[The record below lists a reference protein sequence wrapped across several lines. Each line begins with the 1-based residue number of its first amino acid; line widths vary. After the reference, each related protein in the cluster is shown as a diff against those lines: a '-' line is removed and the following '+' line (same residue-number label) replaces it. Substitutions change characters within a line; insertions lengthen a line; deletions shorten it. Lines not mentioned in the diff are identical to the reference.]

1 LSLARK
7 VKPAEATML
16 QMINKPL
23 QEKAVFKQIIRK
35 FDPLVPGLVFWP
47 VIFGFVLLFGS
58 LAVTTR

>member
-1 LSLARK
+1 LSLREK

-23 QEKAVFKQIIRK
+23 QEKAVFERLTRE

-47 VIFGFVLLFGS
+47 VIFGFVLLFGA
-58 LAVTTR
+58 LAVTTK

>member
-1 LSLARK
+1 
-7 VKPAEATML
+7 ML

-23 QEKAVFKQIIRK
+23 QERAVFERIMRE

>member
-1 LSLARK
+1 
-7 VKPAEATML
+7 ML

-23 QEKAVFKQIIRK
+23 QEGAVFERIIRK
-35 FDPLVPGLVFWP
+35 LDPLVPGLVFWP